1 MKKCTKCSIEKPL
14 IEYHNHSGNRDGK
27 QGKCKQ
33 CIKEYNITYKT
44 SNQDYV
50 KEYYTTNKEKI
61 VKQTIE
67 RDKKRKIVDPL
78 FKLDGV
84 VRVLIRDAFKRSL
97 NGIYK
102 KGKKTERVLGCTMKE
117 FIQHL
122 QSQFVEGMT
131 LENHGV
137 VWEIDHIKKLSSSKN
152 EEDIIKLNHYTN
164 LRPLFKTTEIA
175 TQLGYLDIIGN
186 RNRKKF
192 GDLN

>member
-14 IEYHNHSGNRDGK
+14 IEYHSHSGNKDGK

-33 CIKEYNITYKT
+33 CIKEYNLIYRT
-44 SNQDYV
+44 SNQEYI
-50 KEYYTTNKEKI
+50 KEYYKTNKEKI

-67 RDKKRKIVDPL
+67 RDKKRSEIDSM
-78 FKLDGV
+78 FKLDRV

-97 NGIYK
+97 NGVYK
-102 KGKKTERVLGCTMKE
+102 KGKKTEYILGCTMKE
-117 FIQHL
+117 FIQYL

-131 LENHGV
+131 LENHGI

-164 LRPLFKTTEIA
+164 LRPLFKTTETA
-175 TQLGYLDIIGN
+175 LQYGYSDIIGN

-192 GDLN
+192 GDSN

>member
-1 MKKCTKCSIEKPL
+1 MKTCIICTQQKPL
-14 IEYHNHSGNRDGK
+14 IEYHNHKGKKDGK
-27 QGKCKQ
+27 QGKCKS
-33 CIKEYNITYKT
+33 CMKEYNSVYKS
-44 SNQDYV
+44 SNQGSV
-50 KEYYTTNKEKI
+50 KEYYEKNKTKI

-102 KGKKTERVLGCTMKE
+102 KGKKTERILGCTMEE

-122 QSQFVEGMT
+122 QSQFEEGMT
-131 LENHGV
+131 LENHGII
-137 VWEIDHIKKLSSSKN
+137 WEIDHIKKLSSSKN
-152 EEDIIKLNHYTN
+152 EEDIIKLNHHTN
-164 LRPLFKTTEIA
+164 LRPLFKTTAIA
-175 TQLGYLDIIGN
+175 IQLGYSDIIGN

-192 GDLN
+192 GD

>member
-1 MKKCTKCSIEKPL
+1 MKKCTKCSIEKSL

-33 CIKEYNITYKT
+33 CIKEYNLTYKA
-44 SNQDYV
+44 SNQEYV

-67 RDKKRKIVDPL
+67 RDRKRREIDSL
-78 FKLDGV
+78 FKLDRV

-97 NGIYK
+97 NGVYK
-102 KGKKTERVLGCTMKE
+102 KGKKTEYILGCTMKE

-131 LENHGV
+131 LENHGI

-164 LRPLFKTTEIA
+164 LRPLFKTTETA
-175 TQLGYLDIIGN
+175 LQYGYSDIIGN

-192 GDLN
+192 GDSN

>member
-33 CIKEYNITYKT
+33 CIKEYNLTYKA
-44 SNQDYV
+44 SNQEYV

-67 RDKKRKIVDPL
+67 RDRKRREIDSL
-78 FKLDGV
+78 FKLDRV

-97 NGIYK
+97 NGVYK
-102 KGKKTERVLGCTMKE
+102 KGKKTEYILGCTMKE

-164 LRPLFKTTEIA
+164 LRPLFKTTETA
-175 TQLGYLDIIGN
+175 LQYGYSDIVGN

-192 GDLN
+192 EDSN

>member
-1 MKKCTKCSIEKPL
+1 MKNCIICTQQKPL
-14 IEYHNHSGNRDGK
+14 TEYYNHNGKKDGK
-27 QGKCKQ
+27 QGKCKS
-33 CIKEYNITYKT
+33 CMKEYNSIYKS
-44 SNQDYV
+44 SNQESV
-50 KEYYTTNKEKI
+50 KEYYEKNKTKI

-102 KGKKTERVLGCTMKE
+102 KGKKTEHVLGCTMEE

-131 LENHGV
+131 LENHGI

-152 EEDIIKLNHYTN
+152 EEDIIELNHHTN
-164 LRPLFKTTEIA
+164 LRPLFKTTAIA
-175 TQLGYLDIIGN
+175 IQLGYSDIIGN

-192 GDLN
+192 GD

>member
-14 IEYHNHSGNRDGK
+14 IEYHNHQGNKDGK

-33 CIKEYNITYKT
+33 CMKEYNYTYKT
-44 SNQDYV
+44 SNQDYI
-50 KEYYTTNKEKI
+50 KEYYNKNKEKI

-67 RDKKRKIVDPL
+67 RDTKRKEIDPL
-78 FKLDGV
+78 FKLDRV
-84 VRVLIRDAFKRSL
+84 VRVLIRDSFKRAL
-97 NGIYK
+97 NGTYK
-102 KGKKTERVLGCTMKE
+102 KGNKTEHVLDCTMEE

-131 LENHGV
+131 LENHGI
-137 VWEIDHIKKLSSSKN
+137 VWEIDHIKKLSSSKT
-152 EEDIIKLNHYTN
+152 EEDIIKLNHFTN

-175 TQLGYLDIIGN
+175 LQHGHSNIIGN

-192 GDLN
+192 GD